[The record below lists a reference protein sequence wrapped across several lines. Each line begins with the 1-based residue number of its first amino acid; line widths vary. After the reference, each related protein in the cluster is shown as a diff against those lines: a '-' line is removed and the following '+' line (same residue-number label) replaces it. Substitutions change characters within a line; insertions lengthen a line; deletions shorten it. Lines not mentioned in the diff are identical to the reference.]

1 MKKLNIKKDDTVKVI
16 AGKDKGE
23 TGKVLK
29 VFPDKMRI
37 LVEGINM
44 NKKHTRPDQNNSQ
57 GGIIDK
63 EMPIHYSNVQIVD
76 SEGKPT
82 RIRIEIQKDED
93 GKIVSKNRIA
103 VTNGKQI

>member
-1 MKKLNIKKDDTVKVI
+1 MKKLNIKKDDTVKVL

-63 EMPIHYSNVQIVD
+63 AMPIHYSNVQIVD

-82 RIRIEIQKDED
+82 RIRTEIQKDEN

>member
-29 VFPDKMRI
+29 VFPDKMRV
-37 LVEGINM
+37 LVEGINIS
-44 NKKHTRPDQNNSQ
+44 KKHTRPDQNNQQ

-63 EMPIHYSNVQIVD
+63 PMPVHYSNVQLID
-76 SEGKPT
+76 SDGAAT
-82 RIRIEIQKDED
+82 RIRTEIKKDEN

-103 VTNGKQI
+103 VSNGKQI